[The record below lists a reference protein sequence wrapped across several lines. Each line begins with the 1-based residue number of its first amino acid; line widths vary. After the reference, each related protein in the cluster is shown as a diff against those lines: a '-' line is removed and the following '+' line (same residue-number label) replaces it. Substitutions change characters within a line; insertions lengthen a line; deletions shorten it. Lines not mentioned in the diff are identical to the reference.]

1 MGPFPHSRC
10 SAHGRG
16 SVTTSSGWQQDVQ
29 PLLLEDHQSVIPVLG
44 AGLEL
49 QCSPSQGVPLAPN
62 PWAGAREQLLDGYFH
77 KQTCF
82 HPQLSGFVSIRN
94 RSLLGKKIG
103 EGKKAPWLLLQ
114 QTHGC
119 GRGLAE
125 HSIYFFLSDI
135 SSLSASHYLIC
146 HPDKGPREK
155 PSGKI
160 SNHGPLYQVCVTNA
174 GTGSSVSFG
183 PSEIG
188 VPGNHMAVSKTGQR
202 DDVTL
207 SFIFPGPT
215 SANTR
220 RTQTPA
226 GSSRFKAWTPQ
237 RAGP

>member
-1 MGPFPHSRC
+1 MGIFTNKCVFTPSSLALCPSGTDHY
-10 SAHGRG
+10 
-16 SVTTSSGWQQDVQ
+16 SVKKMEKGKRRLGCCYSK
-29 PLLLEDHQSVIPVLG
+29 LMG
-44 AGLEL
+44 AGGGL
-49 QCSPSQGVPLAPN
+49 QSTV
-62 PWAGAREQLLDGYFH
+62 F
-77 KQTCF
+77 
-82 HPQLSGFVSIRN
+82 I
-94 RSLLGKKIG
+94 
-103 EGKKAPWLLLQ
+103 
-114 QTHGC
+114 
-119 GRGLAE
+119 
-125 HSIYFFLSDI
+125 FFLSDI
-135 SSLSASHYLIC
+135 STLSASRYLIC

-155 PSGKI
+155 PSREI

-226 GSSRFKAWTPQ
+226 GSSRFKAWMPQ
-237 RAGP
+237 GAGP